1 MSARGRWRGS
11 TLPLLAALAAAL
23 VFVAS
28 LATTGRQLASSA
40 MLEAAAHRIGFWE
53 SSQALREAARL
64 ATEIERLA
72 AGEAAAA
79 GAAALQRSL
88 AVSALGLVVSATLL
102 SALLFWLWRRASG
115 LLEETLAARARARG
129 SERLLR
135 VVVDALPA
143 MVSAHDR
150 EGRFLLA
157 NAALAAFHRTTE
169 AALLGRDVT
178 AATGAAEDAADLAAA
193 LASGT
198 QLPFREVRVTGP
210 DGAERVLL
218 STAAPVAGDGGGAS
232 SVVRICL
239 DITERKHAEEQIRY
253 MAEHDSLTGLANRL
267 LFTRRLSHALAEG
280 GMVALHLID
289 LDDFKE
295 VNDSLGHAAG
305 DALLLAAASRMRACL
320 RPGDLL
326 ARLGGDEFAVV
337 QTGLAAPAEADATA
351 ARLLR
356 ALGAPYAIEGMTLRA
371 GASIG
376 IAIGPA
382 DGVDGPAL
390 LQRADIAL
398 YRAKA
403 GGRGQARR
411 FSAAMAAAVTEQHR
425 LEAEVREAM
434 ARRAFHFV
442 FQPKF
447 RLADLA
453 FAGCEALMRWEHPT
467 RGAVPPSVFIPAA
480 ERAGLALPLAEFTL
494 EAVLRQQAAWRAEGL
509 DIPVALNLS
518 ARHILS
524 GEAPRLLGA
533 ALAAEGGRAERIEI
547 EVTEDVLIRDPEAAA
562 AVLGR
567 QGAGGGD
574 GGAAGRGRIGRCGLV
589 PSRHAAARHAL
600 DRWGGCP

>member
-40 MLEAAAHRIGFWE
+40 MLEAAAHRIGFRE

-157 NAALAAFHRTTE
+157 NAALAAFHRTSE
-169 AALLGRDVT
+169 AALRGRDVT

-198 QLPFREVRVTGP
+198 QLPFREVRATGP

-239 DITERKHAEEQIRY
+239 DITERKHAEE
-253 MAEHDSLTGLANRL
+253 
-267 LFTRRLSHALAEG
+267 
-280 GMVALHLID
+280 
-289 LDDFKE
+289 
-295 VNDSLGHAAG
+295 
-305 DALLLAAASRMRACL
+305 
-320 RPGDLL
+320 
-326 ARLGGDEFAVV
+326 
-337 QTGLAAPAEADATA
+337 
-351 ARLLR
+351 
-356 ALGAPYAIEGMTLRA
+356 
-371 GASIG
+371 
-376 IAIGPA
+376 
-382 DGVDGPAL
+382 
-390 LQRADIAL
+390 
-398 YRAKA
+398 
-403 GGRGQARR
+403 
-411 FSAAMAAAVTEQHR
+411 
-425 LEAEVREAM
+425 
-434 ARRAFHFV
+434 
-442 FQPKF
+442 
-447 RLADLA
+447 
-453 FAGCEALMRWEHPT
+453 
-467 RGAVPPSVFIPAA
+467 
-480 ERAGLALPLAEFTL
+480 
-494 EAVLRQQAAWRAEGL
+494 
-509 DIPVALNLS
+509 
-518 ARHILS
+518 
-524 GEAPRLLGA
+524 
-533 ALAAEGGRAERIEI
+533 
-547 EVTEDVLIRDPEAAA
+547 
-562 AVLGR
+562 
-567 QGAGGGD
+567 
-574 GGAAGRGRIGRCGLV
+574 
-589 PSRHAAARHAL
+589 
-600 DRWGGCP
+600 